1 MPTTKTSSKSTSS
14 KTAAKP
20 TGKEVKEKETAKA
33 AAPKAR
39 DSKVEVKP
47 EAKSASKIA
56 AAAPKKDERTSKA
69 DIPVKKNEELA
80 KKPEAAKGR
89 DSEDRATTGHNEPA
103 TMPKIAAAAPASEP
117 ERPSITTTM
126 SKPQLARFRKLLEE
140 KRDDIIKKAKE
151 TLEEDMTLD
160 TNDLPDEMD
169 LASSEYLQSFTFR
182 LRGREKSFLD
192 KINKALERIDNGT
205 FGVCEE
211 CGDEISVKRLEARP
225 ETTLCIRCKEDQER
239 AEKDYG

>member
-1 MPTTKTSSKSTSS
+1 MPPTKTPS

-20 TGKEVKEKETAKA
+20 AAKAPAKEPAKDAKASPAKSAKDSKPEPKA
-33 AAPKAR
+33 AAPVAAAKPAAGAKPAAKA
-39 DSKVEVKP
+39 DAKP
-47 EAKSASKIA
+47 E
-56 AAAPKKDERTSKA
+56 RTEKQTR
-69 DIPVKKNEELA
+69 EEPL
-80 KKPEAAKGR
+80 
-89 DSEDRATTGHNEPA
+89 
-103 TMPKIAAAAPASEP
+103 TMPKIPVAAAAAEP
-117 ERPSITTTM
+117 ERVSITTTM
-126 SKPQLARFRKLLEE
+126 SKTQLARFRKLLEE

-192 KINKALERIDNGT
+192 KITKALERIDNGT